1 MWNRETVREDAATE
15 AATTETRRTAVRAS
29 TSSTIGA
36 NMTIKGELSGTED
49 LEVFGKIEGNITL
62 QSNTLTLRE
71 GGFMQGTIHAKDIEI
86 QGKVH
91 GDLIAKDRVLLK
103 SSANMDGKIVG
114 ARVVLEDGCQFKGVI
129 DMEDTARGNMNVIAG
144 GRSSETAANKT
155 KEG

>member
-1 MWNRETVREDAATE
+1 MWNRETGREDAATE

-62 QSNTLTLRE
+62 QSNTVTLRE
-71 GGFMQGTIHAKDIEI
+71 GGFLQGTIHAKDIEI
-86 QGKVH
+86 QGKVQ
-91 GDLIAKDRVLLK
+91 GDLVAKDRVLLK

-144 GRSSETAANKT
+144 GRSTEAAVSKT
-155 KEG
+155 KES